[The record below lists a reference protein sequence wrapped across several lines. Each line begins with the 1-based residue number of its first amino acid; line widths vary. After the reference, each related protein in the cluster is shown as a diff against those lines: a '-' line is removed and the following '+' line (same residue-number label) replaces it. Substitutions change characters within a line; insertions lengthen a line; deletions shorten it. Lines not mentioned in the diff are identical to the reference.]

1 MRSMHSSVLTIRL
14 QQLDSNVSQIL
25 VLLNEYEVE
34 LIDEDDPGRKR
45 KYRRRIEELERQK
58 NRYEQELTVLQGQVS
73 SGMLPAVQI
82 IANQLEMLDSKLN
95 FILKTQVSIQQ
106 VVLSQFQP
114 VEQNLLNQF
123 TERLADEQL
132 VEVQAVLEAIENNK
146 VSGHEMKHLL
156 LLVQSTLTEVK
167 SSKMS
172 LPVSQDK
179 LLEVLNLP
187 SLDTKHALKF
197 SLPIIPFIL
206 SYEGEVGL
214 GGGLKLREA
223 WQALKGRFKR

>member
-1 MRSMHSSVLTIRL
+1 MHSSVLTIRL

>member
-1 MRSMHSSVLTIRL
+1 MHSSVLTIRL

-58 NRYEQELTVLQGQVS
+58 SRYEQELTVLRSQVS
-73 SGMLPAVQI
+73 SGMLPAVQN
-82 IANQLEMLDSKLN
+82 IANQLEMLDSKLD

-132 VEVQAVLEAIENNK
+132 VEVQAVLEAIENNEI
-146 VSGHEMKHLL
+146 SDDEMKHLL

-167 SSKMS
+167 SSKTS

-179 LLEVLNLP
+179 LLEVLNPP